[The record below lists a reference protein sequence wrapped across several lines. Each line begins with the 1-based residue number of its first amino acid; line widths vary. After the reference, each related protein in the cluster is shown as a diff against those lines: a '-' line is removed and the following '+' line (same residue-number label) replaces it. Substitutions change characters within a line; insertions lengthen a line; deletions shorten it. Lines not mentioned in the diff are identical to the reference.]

1 MLYAIANS
9 NSIELSSKT
18 LYNIH
23 VSLEE
28 MGLIKNI
35 ERGKYQLSDI
45 FLEVL
50 LQQKDEGLFL
60 EQQIFIE
67 RLSTSSKA

>member
-1 MLYAIANS
+1 M
-9 NSIELSSKT
+9 
-18 LYNIH
+18 
-23 VSLEE
+23 SLEE

-35 ERGKYQLSDI
+35 KRGKYSINDI

-60 EQQIFIE
+60 EEKLYINDF
-67 RLSTSSKA
+67 